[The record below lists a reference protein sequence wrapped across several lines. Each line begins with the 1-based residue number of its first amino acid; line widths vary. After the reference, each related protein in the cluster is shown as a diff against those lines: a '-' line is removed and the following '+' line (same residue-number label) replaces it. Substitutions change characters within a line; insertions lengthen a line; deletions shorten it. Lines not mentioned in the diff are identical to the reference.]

1 MVKTEISIA
10 VPFYNEEKGVE
21 EFFRQLLIVVENF
34 NKSYEIVAVND
45 GSVDQTLDKLIKIS
59 KKNKNIKVV
68 SLSRNFGHEAAV
80 TAALDNTCGDTVV
93 LMDGDLQDSPQFIPS
108 LLTKLDQGYDVVYA
122 QHDKRKDPAMR
133 RFLFKVFYLFM
144 DKLSSFRTPLDVGAF
159 CVMRRPVVNIL
170 SSLSERN
177 RYVAGLRAWVGFKQ
191 TGILYEKQSRFAG
204 KAPQTISKLFRMGF
218 DAVFSFSYVPL
229 RLATFL
235 GTLVMIGAF
244 LAILNVLY
252 QKFVANTAI
261 IGWSGPMLSILIIGG
276 AQLLILG
283 IIGEYLGRIY
293 DEVKRRPYYVV
304 AEKIGF

>member
-1 MVKTEISIA
+1 MAKTEISIA

-21 EFFRQLLIVVENF
+21 EFFHQLLGVAENL
-34 NKSYEIVAVND
+34 NKSYEVIAVND
-45 GSVDQTLDKLIKIS
+45 GSTDQTLEKLIKIS

-80 TAALDNTCGDTVV
+80 TAALDNTCGEIVV
-93 LMDGDLQDSPQFIPS
+93 LMDGDLQDSPQFISS
-108 LLTKLDQGYDVVYA
+108 LLAKLDQGYDVVYA
-122 QHDKRKDPAMR
+122 QHDKRKDPVLR
-133 RFLFKVFYLFM
+133 RLLFKTFYLFM
-144 DKLSSFRTPLDVGAF
+144 DKLSSFKTPLDVGAF
-159 CVMRRPVVNIL
+159 CVMRRPVANVL

-191 TGILYEKQSRFAG
+191 TGIFYEKQVRFAG

-218 DAVFSFSYVPL
+218 DAIFSFSYIPL

-235 GTLVMIGAF
+235 GTIVMLGAF

-252 QKFVANTAI
+252 QKFIANTAI
-261 IGWSGPMLSILIIGG
+261 VGWSGPMLSILIIGG

-293 DEVKRRPYYVV
+293 DEVKQRPYYVV